1 MSMVIEFTV
10 TKRYNAGSFMDES
23 SYGVDVVRS
32 ITSPEYAA
40 LWCLDMFVRN
50 HDRYGADFVIHHVD
64 SDLVDASSTS
74 LRLPMDVPPSGV
86 INRDMS
92 GATGWS
98 YDFRGAPE
106 ALFILKGMV
115 LVGLRS
121 VAPDH
126 PKLVDGLIN
135 KVAAEMMNR
144 ELASA

>member
-1 MSMVIEFTV
+1 
-10 TKRYNAGSFMDES
+10 
-23 SYGVDVVRS
+23 
-32 ITSPEYAA
+32 
-40 LWCLDMFVRN
+40 MFVRN
-50 HDRYGADFVIHHVD
+50 HDQYGTSFIVHDVD
-64 SDLVDASSTS
+64 GDLVDASSTS
-74 LRLPMDVPPSGV
+74 LRLPMDVPPGGV

-106 ALFILKGMV
+106 ALFMLKGMV

-135 KVAAEMMNR
+135 KIAAEMIR